1 MAASYMPLM
10 AAVSAKAQSSSTHS
24 VEIREQ
30 FTLLSL
36 DDSAGHLTTGKV
48 IQLTGQRLI
57 AQVSEPLKPDTCVKI
72 GCEDAFVLG
81 EILGC
86 WRDQSETFAAV
97 KLLQEL
103 SGLEELAE
111 ICGEPRESSQ
121 TLKV

>member
-1 MAASYMPLM
+1 MAAPYTPWM
-10 AAVSAKAQSSSTHS
+10 AVFSAKAQNSTRA
-24 VEIREQ
+24 VQIREQ
-30 FTLLSL
+30 FTLVSL
-36 DDSAGHLTTGKV
+36 DESAGHLTSGRV

-57 AQVSEPLKPDTCVKI
+57 AQVSEPLRPDTCVKI